1 VTELTAAIEL
11 HGRRSILTRPWLR
24 VWLRDILASCLPRR
38 SSRFLPPPGLAMQA
52 CLLRFVAVV
61 ISVSTVFGLSEDV
74 RGDWPMWRG
83 NANRS
88 ASTDE
93 QLPAELSLTWS
104 RQLPALKPAWP
115 EDPRLQFDAQYEPV
129 VLGGTIFVASS
140 RSDSLTA
147 IDTNTGTERWKFF
160 AEGPV
165 RLAPIATQGKVYFG
179 SDDGCFY
186 CLEAAKGEL
195 LWKIQAAP
203 SERRAIGN
211 ERLVSV
217 WPVRGGAVLVD
228 DTIYFTVGVWPF
240 EGTLLYSVDLKSATG
255 NAVPRYTVV
264 SLNDF
269 APQGHLASSNNKL
282 FIPGGRA
289 NIHCRDLTT
298 GKPVGLSYSAKGT
311 TDHHVIA
318 SDKWM
323 FHGGKIVDSST
334 RKMLAFTLNRP
345 VISEGKVYF
354 AEKGQAHAYDLK
366 NTTTVEKKD
375 RKGKIVKVE
384 MPKPLWRFAER
395 PVTTVHLKTANRLYA
410 HHESKVFAIE
420 IPSSGQKAAQS
431 FEATVDGTPA
441 SMLASDGKL
450 FVVTTEGSIYCFG
463 TSEQPARQYTLAE
476 PDLGPANKE
485 WSGRVEDILAATG
498 ASGGY
503 CLAMGLGTGQL
514 VEELLR
520 QSKLDVIAIDPDAK
534 KVDAFR
540 RRLDARGLYG
550 TRVVALTGDPST
562 LQLPPYLASLVV
574 SEDLAVAGVDGD
586 SPNLRHVFHVLRPY
600 GGTACFETTTG
611 QHSVLAAVAAGRALP
626 NAVAR
631 RAGRLTTVTREGA
644 LPGSADWT
652 HEYGDPSNT
661 LLSRDKLVKAPL
673 GALWFGGPSSDG
685 SLFYDRHEWGPS
697 MAVVEGRMLIQGPE
711 KFTAVDVYT
720 GRILWQKKLPKGD
733 SPGRRAN
740 WKPTGYHFVGLK
752 DAIYLGLPDKCL
764 RLDPRTGE
772 TLSEFTLPEKDDQ
785 WGRIRTWKDLL
796 IVQVFHAV
804 DGRGKEPA
812 KLLAINRHNGEVVWT
827 KQAEQAFPIVAI
839 GGDRVFCV
847 EGFLDSL
854 YKGADKK
861 RRGGNP
867 TTNDVL
873 FVRALDVNTGKE
885 IWHRTTGR
893 APSWLAFSEKHDVL
907 LASNKSGIDTWNAKD
922 GEELWRKE
930 ASGQGFKGHPE
941 NYYGRVILWKDQV
954 IDQRGPGRA
963 YDVAT
968 GKTITRRHPLTGL
981 EVPWEFTKIGH
992 HCNYAIASEHLMTFR
1007 AADAGFCDL
1016 ATGGTGRLV
1025 GFRSGC
1031 RNSLIPANGVLN
1043 APNMAHGCSC
1053 SYSIFTSLA
1062 LYHVPESS
1070 LWTYGAFQESSGPID
1085 RIGINFGARG
1095 TRVDDR
1101 GTTWLNHPNVGG
1113 PSPKMSTQVGTSN
1126 PEWFQL
1132 HPSHVKGDGLRWVAA
1147 SGVRGV
1153 TSIKVPLV
1161 IGKSKEAT
1169 ANRSFTIRMFFVSE
1183 KDATTGANVFNV
1195 KVQGQDVLKDFDVAR
1210 EAGDNEKMVVR
1221 EFRGI
1226 QADRELSVIFAPK
1239 NGKASICGLEIVA
1252 E

>member
-1 VTELTAAIEL
+1 
-11 HGRRSILTRPWLR
+11 
-24 VWLRDILASCLPRR
+24 
-38 SSRFLPPPGLAMQA
+38 MQA
-52 CLLRFVAVV
+52 YLLRFVAVIV
-61 ISVSTVFGLSEDV
+61 ALLTTFGQTSNV
-74 RGDWPMWRG
+74 RADWPMWRG

-88 ASTDE
+88 ASTNE
-93 QLPAELSLTWS
+93 QLPAELSLMWS

-115 EDPRLQFDAQYEPV
+115 EDPRLQFDANYEPV
-129 VLGGTIFVASS
+129 VMGSTMFVGSS
-140 RSDSLTA
+140 LSDSLTA
-147 IDTNTGTERWKFF
+147 IDTSTGAERWKFY

-165 RLAPIATQGKVYFG
+165 RLAPIAKHGKVYFG

-186 CLEAAKGEL
+186 CLDAAKGKL
-195 LWKIQAAP
+195 LWKIHAAP
-203 SERRAIGN
+203 SKRRAIGN

-255 NAVPRYTVV
+255 STAPQYTVKP
-264 SLNDF
+264 LDDF
-269 APQGHLASSNNKL
+269 APQGHLAASNNKL

-298 GKPVGLSYSAKGT
+298 GKPVRLSYSAKGT

-318 SDKWM
+318 SDQWM
-323 FHGGKIVDSST
+323 LHGGRIVDVGT
-334 RKMLAFTLNRP
+334 RKMLPFALIRP
-345 VISEGKVYF
+345 VISDGKVYF
-354 AEKGQAHAYDLK
+354 AEKGRAHAYDLK
-366 NTTTVEKKD
+366 NTTTVDKKD

-384 MPKPLWRFAER
+384 VPTPLWQFKQR
-395 PVTTVHLKTANRLYA
+395 PITTVHLKTAKRLFA
-410 HHESKVFAIE
+410 HHGSKVFAIE
-420 IPSSGQKAAQS
+420 IPSSGKEAKLS
-431 FEATVDGTPA
+431 FEVDVKGTPA
-441 SMLASDGKL
+441 AMLASDGKL
-450 FVVTTEGSIYCFG
+450 FVVTKEGSIYCFG
-463 TSEQPARQYTLAE
+463 TSKQPARKYALAE
-476 PDLGPANKE
+476 PKLVPANNE
-485 WSGRVEDILAATG
+485 WSGRVEDILSATE
-498 ASGGY
+498 SSDGY
-503 CLAMGLGTGQL
+503 SLVMGLGTGQL
-514 VEELLR
+514 VEELVR
-520 QSKLDVIAIDPDAK
+520 QSKLTVIVIDPDAK

-550 TRVVALTGDPST
+550 TRVVALTGDPKT
-562 LQLPPYLASLVV
+562 LELPPYFANLVV
-574 SEDLAVAGVDGD
+574 SEDLAVAGVVGT
-586 SPNLRHVFHVLRPY
+586 SPSLRHVFHVLRPY

-611 QHSVLAAVAAGRALP
+611 QHGIFSKTMAGLP
-626 NAVAR
+626 NAVAK
-631 RAGRLTTVTREGA
+631 RAGRLTMVTRKGA

-652 HEYGDPSNT
+652 HEYGDPANT

-673 GALWFGGPSSDG
+673 GTLWFGGPSSDG

-752 DAIYLGLPDKCL
+752 DAIYLGFPNKCL
-764 RLDPRTGE
+764 RLDPKTGE
-772 TLSEFTLPEKDDQ
+772 TLSEFTLPDKDDQ

-796 IVQVFHAV
+796 VVQAFRVV
-804 DGRGKEPA
+804 DGHGKEPA
-812 KLLAINRHNGEVVWT
+812 KLLAINRHTGKVVWT
-827 KQAEQAFPIVAI
+827 KQAEQAFPIVAV

-847 EGFLDSL
+847 EGFLESL

-867 TTNDVL
+867 TSKDIMFIRAFDVT
-873 FVRALDVNTGKE
+873 TGDE
-885 IWHRTTGR
+885 IWNRTTGR

-907 LASNKSGIDTWNAKD
+907 LASNKSGIDTWNGKD
-922 GEELWRKE
+922 GKELWKKE

-963 YDVAT
+963 YEVAT
-968 GKTITRRHPLTGL
+968 GKTVMRLHPLTGK

-1016 ATGGTGRLV
+1016 ASGGTGRLV

-1062 LYHVPESS
+1062 LYHVPESD
-1070 LWTYGAFQESSGPID
+1070 LWTYGTIQNSNGPID
-1085 RIGINFGARG
+1085 RIGVNFGARG
-1095 TRVDDR
+1095 TRRDDG
-1101 GTTWLNHPNVGG
+1101 GTTWLSYPNAGG
-1113 PSPKMSTQVGTSN
+1113 PSPKVSIQVGTDK
-1126 PEWFQL
+1126 PEWFQI
-1132 HPSHVKGDGLRWVAA
+1132 HPSRVKGDGLQWVAA
-1147 SGVRGV
+1147 SGVKGV
-1153 TSIKVPLV
+1153 TSIKVPLF
-1161 IGKSKEAT
+1161 IGPSKKPI
-1169 ANRSFTIRMFFVSE
+1169 ANRSFTIRLFFVS
-1183 KDATTGANVFNV
+1183 DSAATPSDNVFNV
-1195 KVQGQDVLKDFDVAR
+1195 IVQGKDVLRDFDVAQA
-1210 EAGDNEKMVVR
+1210 AGEKEKMIVK
-1221 EFRGI
+1221 EFKGI
-1226 QADRELSVIFAPK
+1226 QAGRDLSVTFASTK
-1239 NGKASICGLEIVA
+1239 GRTSISGLEIVA

>member
-1 VTELTAAIEL
+1 
-11 HGRRSILTRPWLR
+11 
-24 VWLRDILASCLPRR
+24 
-38 SSRFLPPPGLAMQA
+38 MKA
-52 CLLRFVAVV
+52 CLLRSVAVV
-61 ISVSTVFGLSEDV
+61 VALSTALGLGRDV
-74 RGDWPMWRG
+74 RADWPMWRG
-83 NANRS
+83 DANRS

-93 QLPAELSLTWS
+93 QLPAKLSLTWS

-115 EDPRLQFDAQYEPV
+115 EDPRLQFDAHYEPV
-129 VLGGTIFVASS
+129 VMGSTMFVSSS

-147 IDTNTGTERWKFF
+147 IDTSTGAERWKFY

-186 CLEAAKGEL
+186 CLDADQGEL

-211 ERLVSV
+211 ERLVSI

-255 NAVPRYTVV
+255 NAAPQFSVV
-264 SLNDF
+264 SLSDF
-269 APQGHLASSNNKL
+269 APQGHLASSSNKL

-298 GKPVGLSYSAKGT
+298 GKPVSLSYNANGT

-318 SDKWM
+318 SEQWM
-323 FHGGKIVDSST
+323 FHGGRVVDLGT
-334 RKMLAFTLNRP
+334 RKMLNFTLNRP
-345 VISEGKVYF
+345 VISDGKVYF
-354 AEKGQAHAYDLK
+354 ADKGQAHAFDLR
-366 NTTTVEKKD
+366 NTKIVEKTD
-375 RKGKIVKVE
+375 RKGKTSKVE
-384 MPKPLWRFAER
+384 VPTTLWRFAKR
-395 PVTTVHLKTANRLYA
+395 PVTTVHLKTAKQLFA
-410 HHESKVFAIE
+410 HHKSQVFAIG
-420 IPSSGQKAAQS
+420 IPASGQEAQQS

-441 SMLASDGKL
+441 SMLAADGKL
-450 FVVTTEGSIYCFG
+450 FVVTTQGSIFCFG
-463 TSEQPARQYTLAE
+463 TGKQPARQYALAE
-476 PDLGPANKE
+476 PDTGPPNKE
-485 WSGRVEDILAATG
+485 WSGRVEHILAATG
-498 ASGGY
+498 ASDGY

-520 QSKLDVIAIDPDAK
+520 QSKLNIIAIDPDAK

-540 RRLDARGLYG
+540 RRLDAKGLYG
-550 TRVVALTGDPST
+550 TRVVAMTGDPVT
-562 LQLPPYLASLVV
+562 LQFPPYLASLVV

-586 SPNLRHVFHVLRPY
+586 SANLRHVFHVLRPY
-600 GGTACFETTTG
+600 GGAACFETTEQ
-611 QHSVLAAVAAGRALP
+611 QHGVFAAVAAGRTLP
-626 NAVAR
+626 NAMAR
-631 RAGRLTTVTREGA
+631 RVGQLTTMTRAGA
-644 LPGSADWT
+644 LPGSADWS
-652 HEYGDPSNT
+652 HEYGDPANT

-673 GALWFGGPSSDG
+673 GTLWFGGPSSDG
-685 SLFYDRHEWGPS
+685 SLFYDRHDWGPS

-711 KFTAVDVYT
+711 RFTAVDVYT

-740 WKPTGYHFVGLK
+740 WKPTGYHFVGLQ
-752 DAIYLGLPDKCL
+752 DAIYLGFPDKCL

-772 TLSEFTLPEKDDQ
+772 TQAEFTLPEKDDQ
-785 WGRIRTWKDLL
+785 WGRMRTWQDLL

-804 DGRGKEPA
+804 EGRGKEPS
-812 KLLAINRHNGEVVWT
+812 KLLAINRHNGEVLWT
-827 KQAEQAFPIVAI
+827 KKAELSFPIVAV
-839 GGDRVFCV
+839 GGNRVFCV
-847 EGFLDSL
+847 DGHLESL

-861 RRGGNP
+861 RVGGNP
-867 TTNDVL
+867 TTDEVL
-873 FVRALDVNTGKE
+873 YVRALNASTGKE
-885 IWHRTTGR
+885 IWNRTTGR
-893 APSWLAFSEKHDVL
+893 APSWLTFSKEHDVL

-930 ASGQGFKGHPE
+930 ANGQGFKGHPE

-963 YDVAT
+963 YEVAT
-968 GKTITRRHPLTGL
+968 GKTIMRRHPLTGQ

-992 HCNYAIASEHLMTFR
+992 HCNYAIASEHLLTFR

-1053 SYSIFTSLA
+1053 GYSIFTSLA
-1062 LYHVPESS
+1062 LYHVPESN
-1070 LWTYGAFQESSGPID
+1070 LWTYGTVQESSGPID
-1085 RIGINFGARG
+1085 RIGINFGAKG
-1095 TRVDDR
+1095 TRRDDR

-1113 PSPKMSTQVGTSN
+1113 PSPKLSIQVGTEK
-1126 PEWFQL
+1126 PDWFQV

-1147 SGVRGV
+1147 SGVKGV
-1153 TSIKVPLV
+1153 TSIKVPLF
-1161 IGKSKEAT
+1161 IGKSKEAI
-1169 ANRSFTIRMFFVSE
+1169 ANRSFTIRLFFMSE
-1183 KDATTGANVFNV
+1183 NDAATGADIFDVN
-1195 KVQGQDVLKDFDVAR
+1195 VQGKNVMNDFDVAKA
-1210 EAGDNEKMVVR
+1210 AGEKEKMIVK
-1221 EFRGI
+1221 EFRGVL
-1226 QADRELSVIFAPK
+1226 AGRELLVAFASK
-1239 NGKASICGLEIVA
+1239 KGKASICGLEIVA